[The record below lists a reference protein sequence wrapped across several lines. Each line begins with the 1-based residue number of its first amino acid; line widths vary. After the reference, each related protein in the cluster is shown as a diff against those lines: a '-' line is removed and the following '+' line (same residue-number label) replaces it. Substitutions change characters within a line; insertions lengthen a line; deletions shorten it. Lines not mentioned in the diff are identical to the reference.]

1 MRPAK
6 IVAIVIGAFL
16 ALVGFVMLISGVF
29 LLGFTG
35 ILSDD
40 SGFVQTSTR
49 SVSTSGYAVVSPD
62 LELNIGPNDWD
73 WAPSGNE
80 LAFRIKA
87 SAIDSSA
94 VFVGIGPSSEVAA
107 YLEGVAYD
115 EVTNYAWTSSQVD
128 YRHFDGGAPSSL
140 PGEQTFWVASVQGP
154 GDQDLRWNISD
165 GDWTG
170 VVMNADASAPVA
182 VNLSLGARFG
192 LLTPI
197 GIALV
202 VAGVVLLAGGIVLI
216 VLGARRPREARTPQ
230 VPGGWMPPQGAGEW
244 QQPPSG
250 SGVAPGWSTPPS
262 PSGPTQSPP
271 REEPGAA
278 GDERP

>member
-6 IVAIVIGAFL
+6 IVAIVFGAL
-16 ALVGFVMLISGVF
+16 LGLLGFVLLISGVF
-29 LLGFTG
+29 LLGFSG

-49 SVSTSGYAVVSPD
+49 AVSTSGYAVVSPD

-73 WAPSGNE
+73 WVPSGDE

-87 SAIDSSA
+87 SAIDSGG

-107 YLEGVAYD
+107 YLQGVAYD

-128 YRHFDGGAPSSL
+128 YRHFNGGAPSSQ
-140 PGEQTFWVASVQGP
+140 PSEQTFWVASTQGP
-154 GDQDLRWNISD
+154 GDQDLRWSIRD
-165 GDWTG
+165 GDWTA

-202 VAGVVLLAGGIVLI
+202 VVGVIFLAGGIVLI
-216 VLGARRPREARTPQ
+216 VLGARRPRQ
-230 VPGGWMPPQGAGEW
+230 VGPSQAPGGWVPPQRSGESPP
-244 QQPPSG
+244 PPSG
-250 SGVAPGWSTPPS
+250 SAAAPGWSPPPAS
-262 PSGPTQSPP
+262 SGPAQAPP
-271 REEPGAA
+271 PGESGPAGEEPA
-278 GDERP
+278 